1 MGPYLC
7 QVWQNM
13 DKENAP
19 ETVLQDV
26 QDKLKCEAFLP

>member
-1 MGPYLC
+1 
-7 QVWQNM
+7 M